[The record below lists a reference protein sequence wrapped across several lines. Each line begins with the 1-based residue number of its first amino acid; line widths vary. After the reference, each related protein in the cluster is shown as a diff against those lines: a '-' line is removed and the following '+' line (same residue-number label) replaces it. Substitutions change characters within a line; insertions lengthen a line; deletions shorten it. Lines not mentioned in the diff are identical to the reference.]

1 MAERR
6 YGVKSEID
14 NKNRH
19 CDEKVK
25 AKIEYLQNYSF

>member
-19 CDEKVK
+19 WDEKVK
-25 AKIEYLQNYSF
+25 ANIEYLHYYSF

>member
-6 YGVKSEID
+6 GGVKSEID

-19 CDEKVK
+19 WDDKVRPN
-25 AKIEYLQNYSF
+25 IEYLHHYSI